1 MQFKYKKA
9 IYLFSTSILLCSQMI
24 PTIVQAE
31 EIYETNTVE
40 NILSYAGLDIKEEVK
55 NLFEDNEETE
65 LKETVQ
71 GSDIDNIKQK
81 IYKLKDSEEKQQL
94 LEKIALA
101 MSLLQEIIM
110 KGYSNVEFA
119 KLDFTKY
126 RIRPVQP
133 HWGFY
138 SDVYTSVKV
147 ARDDKTIFEKN
158 YVANVTQKK
167 SQEEVRLN
175 DGDLVTLTHRE
186 ADDTRFEVNHSNLQP
201 NNRGYYT
208 YEIID
213 GQLVEITN
221 KISAAENSVA
231 SLFNGTEPKKNNT
244 QEKINDAKNKVNE
257 LPNGINK
264 TKLLEQIKVAE
275 MELQKMQQE
284 ASESVDR
291 LFDKGIPKVNTTQAD
306 LYYAKLKVNTLNSSN
321 LKKELLNKLK
331 IVENKINHRVI
342 ETTAV
347 PINIIN

>member
-138 SDVYTSVKV
+138 SDVYASVKV

-231 SLFNGTEPKKNNT
+231 SLFNGTEPKK
-244 QEKINDAKNKVNE
+244 
-257 LPNGINK
+257 
-264 TKLLEQIKVAE
+264 
-275 MELQKMQQE
+275 
-284 ASESVDR
+284 
-291 LFDKGIPKVNTTQAD
+291 
-306 LYYAKLKVNTLNSSN
+306 
-321 LKKELLNKLK
+321 
-331 IVENKINHRVI
+331 
-342 ETTAV
+342 
-347 PINIIN
+347 